1 MKTIDARG
9 MSCPEPVVMMREALQ
24 SAEKSYKIL
33 VDSANAKENVSR
45 FAQNSGYSVSVTE
58 ENGSYTIL
66 LSK

>member
-9 MSCPEPVVMMREALQ
+9 MSCPEPVVMTREALQ